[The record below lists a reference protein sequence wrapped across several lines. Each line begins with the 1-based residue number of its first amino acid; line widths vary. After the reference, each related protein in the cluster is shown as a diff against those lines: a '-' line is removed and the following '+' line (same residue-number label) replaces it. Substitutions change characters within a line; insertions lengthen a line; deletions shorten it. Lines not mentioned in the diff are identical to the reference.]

1 MPTLRPPVGGSEESK
16 QKVDQEEQ
24 CTGQGSRLLSKEHLM
39 AYVRVEQRNARL
51 AAGVRLDTVQGK
63 DGPLVKGTAVAI
75 SNVRKGSGEG
85 REDEATSIQWTFW
98 GKLAETAAEYLGKG
112 SRVNIVG
119 RVQNNN
125 YEKAPGELVYGLT
138 FTCEEI
144 DFLDTRA
151 DVEARRAR
159 YEAGAAPQ
167 TPARPSIAGKRN
179 TRARP
184 AAKATSGTR
193 LPEAVDP
200 DDIPF

>member
-1 MPTLRPPVGGSEESK
+1 
-16 QKVDQEEQ
+16 
-24 CTGQGSRLLSKEHLM
+24 M

-63 DGPLVKGTAVAI
+63 DGPIVKGTAVAI
-75 SNVRKGSGEG
+75 SNVRKGTGEE
-85 REDEATSIQWTFW
+85 REEEATSIQWTFW
-98 GKLAETAAEYLGKG
+98 GRLAETAAEYLGKR

-159 YEAGAAPQ
+159 YEAEAAPQ
-167 TPARPSIAGKRN
+167 TPAKASTKGN

-184 AAKATSGTR
+184 AAKATSSTR
-193 LPEAVDP
+193 PPKAVDP

>member
-1 MPTLRPPVGGSEESK
+1 
-16 QKVDQEEQ
+16 
-24 CTGQGSRLLSKEHLM
+24 M

-51 AAGVRLDTVQGK
+51 AAGVRLDHVQGK

-85 REDEATSIQWTFW
+85 REEEATSIQWTFW

-125 YEKAPGELVYGLT
+125 YEKAPGEIFYGLT

-144 DFLDTRA
+144 DFLDSRA
-151 DVEARRAR
+151 EVEARRAR
-159 YEAGAAPQ
+159 YEAAAAQ
-167 TPARPSIAGKRN
+167 TPAKPAGKGN

-184 AAKATSGTR
+184 SAKANRSAT
-193 LPEAVDP
+193 PAEAVD

>member
-1 MPTLRPPVGGSEESK
+1 
-16 QKVDQEEQ
+16 
-24 CTGQGSRLLSKEHLM
+24 M

-75 SNVRKGSGEG
+75 SNVKKGSGEQ
-85 REDEATSIQWTFW
+85 REEEAISILWTFW

-125 YEKAPGELVYGLT
+125 YEKAPGEVFYGLT

-159 YEAGAAPQ
+159 YEAGATPQ
-167 TPARPSIAGKRN
+167 VPAKPSKASKGN
-179 TRARP
+179 TRTRP
-184 AAKATSGTR
+184 AAKSAPRAT
-193 LPEAVDP
+193 PPKAVDP

>member
-1 MPTLRPPVGGSEESK
+1 
-16 QKVDQEEQ
+16 
-24 CTGQGSRLLSKEHLM
+24 M

-63 DGPLVKGTAVAI
+63 DGPIAKGTAVAI
-75 SNVRKGSGEG
+75 SNVRKGTGDA
-85 REDEATSIQWTFW
+85 REEEATSIQWTLW
-98 GKLAETAAEYLGKG
+98 GKLAETAAGYLGKG

-125 YEKAPGELVYGLT
+125 YKNADDELVYGLT

-144 DFLDTRA
+144 DFLDSRA
-151 DVEARRAR
+151 EVEARRAR
-159 YEAGAAPQ
+159 YEAAAAQ
-167 TPARPSIAGKRN
+167 TPAKSSAAGQGN

-184 AAKATSGTR
+184 PSKSTPRTMPPKG
-193 LPEAVDP
+193 VDP